1 MEVTLKSN
9 FNLKEIST
17 KTGVKAF
24 KLAFALSKS
33 AGCEPSWGLNIP
45 INDTSIIDQIKAFHA
60 IGGEVI
66 VSTGRAKD
74 RKLETNCVPS
84 LVLKNAYKQVLDAVE
99 SRHLDISVD
108 ESIPLDN
115 MNAALAKLQKERP
128 QTTISFSFNYNGQD
142 YGITSQLI
150 VEVLENS
157 VRHGV
162 NVDIVNTIVENFVKS
177 DSSSLSDEI
186 IWLSTNTMNQ
196 LKIIWPAKST
206 VDLYTLLGVTPFIGN
221 NFDEKVFSLATAKQ
235 IVGWAKDKTIGQ
247 LSFWSIGRDNGH
259 CPGREFSYN
268 CSGIEQEEYEFTKIF
283 SGNSNQVLSTPPKS
297 TTIGLTTIEAT
308 TLVSIK
314 PTVKT
319 TEPHITDS
327 SATPIISETKS
338 TLRDVSTTLKTI
350 SFHTETIT
358 QASTITKSST
368 VKPGKVDCS
377 ISGSQY
383 PHEKN
388 CNQYYWCYDGVSHLN
403 TCPAGTIFDI
413 RINRCN
419 FLKDVHRADC
429 NL

>member
-1 MEVTLKSN
+1 MTLKSV

-33 AGCEPSWGLNIP
+33 VGCEPSWGLNIP

-66 VSTGRAKD
+66 VSTGKAKD

-84 LVLKNAYKQVLDAVE
+84 LMLKNAYKQVLDAVE

-128 QTTISFSFNYNGQD
+128 QTTISFSFNFKGKD
-142 YGITSQLI
+142 YRITSQLI

-177 DSSSLSDEI
+177 DSSSFSDAI

-196 LKIIWPAKST
+196 LKIIWPKST
-206 VDLYTLLGVTPFIGN
+206 VDFYNLLGVTPFIGKN
-221 NFDEKVFSLATAKQ
+221 SDEKVFSLATAKQ
-235 IVGWAKDKTIGQ
+235 IVGWAKDKNIGQ
-247 LSFWSIGRDNGH
+247 LSFWSIGRDNGY
-259 CPGREFSYN
+259 CPGGQFSYN
-268 CSGIEQEEYEFTKIF
+268 CSGIEQEEYEFTKIL
-283 SGNSNQVLSTPPKS
+283 SGNSNQILSTPPKS
-297 TTIGLTTIEAT
+297 TTIEAT

-314 PTVKT
+314 PIVKT

-327 SATPIISETKS
+327 SATPTISETKS
-338 TLRDVSTTLKTI
+338 TLSDESTTLKTT
-350 SFHTETIT
+350 SFHTETTT
-358 QASTITKSST
+358 QVSTISKSST

-377 ISGSQY
+377 IAGKQY

-388 CNQYYWCYDGVSHLN
+388 CNQYYWCYDGVSHLI
-403 TCPAGTIFDI
+403 TCPSGTIFDLKI
-413 RINRCN
+413 FSCN
-419 FLKDVHRADC
+419 FPKDVNRADC
-429 NL
+429 HL

>member
-1 MEVTLKSN
+1 VTLKSV

-17 KTGVKAF
+17 KTGVKAL

-33 AGCEPSWGLNIP
+33 VGCEPSWGLNIP

-66 VSTGRAKD
+66 VSTGKAKD

-84 LVLKNAYKQVLDAVE
+84 LMLKNAYKQVLDAVE

-128 QTTISFSFNYNGQD
+128 QTTISFSFNFKGKD
-142 YGITSQLI
+142 YRITSQLI

-177 DSSSLSDEI
+177 DSSSFSDAI

-196 LKIIWPAKST
+196 LKIIWPKST
-206 VDLYTLLGVTPFIGN
+206 VDFYNLLGVTPFIGKN
-221 NFDEKVFSLATAKQ
+221 SDEKVFSLATAKQ
-235 IVGWAKDKTIGQ
+235 IVGWAKDKNIGQ
-247 LSFWSIGRDNGH
+247 LSFWSIGRDNGY
-259 CPGREFSYN
+259 CPGGQFSYN
-268 CSGIEQEEYEFTKIF
+268 CSGIEQEEYEFTKIL
-283 SGNSNQVLSTPPKS
+283 SGNSNQILSTPPKS
-297 TTIGLTTIEAT
+297 TTIEAT

-314 PTVKT
+314 PIVKT

-327 SATPIISETKS
+327 SATPTISETKS
-338 TLRDVSTTLKTI
+338 TLSDESTTLKTT
-350 SFHTETIT
+350 SFHTETTT
-358 QASTITKSST
+358 QVSTISKSST

-377 ISGSQY
+377 IAGKQY